1 MTLSRPESAIERL
14 TALDAIERL
23 SERDAS
29 LFTPN
34 AAEQELVADRL
45 GWVSL
50 AEDTADVAEQL
61 RTLRDIAREDGV
73 TTVVLVGMGGSSLA
87 THVLAKTV
95 DGGFAQLLV
104 ADTTCPEDLVR
115 LVATLDFAHTLFV
128 IASKSGTT
136 TEVGVI
142 GSILF
147 ERAALALGTDEAARR
162 FVAISD
168 PDTALSRHAAQA
180 GWWQVIEAR
189 SSVGGRFS
197 ALSMFGLVPAALAGI
212 DFELIVERAVRAESD
227 CRTSDTFANPAAQ
240 LASFIFDAYQDGR
253 DKLVLIFSEHY
264 RPFGMWLE
272 QLIAESLGKDGR
284 GIVPVVTTRER
295 YGDSIADDHL
305 VVVLRTETDEDL
317 AGYRNVLEQTGPVVR
332 FTIAD
337 PHDIGAEFVRWEFAV
352 ALLGVLMGVNPFD
365 QPDVEV
371 AKRATRAALAGE
383 LPAVDTLPLASL
395 ADTARPGDYVAILAY
410 LPTDSHTEAE
420 LERLASLIEH
430 ALKVPTIVAIGPR
443 YLHSTGQL
451 HKGGPDSGIFLV
463 IGGQEHGAG
472 ATGAFAPPQVDVPVP
487 SEPYTLRTLFN
498 AQREGDISSL
508 VLLGRRVF
516 AADSIAQVRAALSR

>member
-1 MTLSRPESAIERL
+1 MTLNRTESAIERL

-23 SERDAS
+23 SEQDAS
-29 LFTPN
+29 LFT
-34 AAEQELVADRL
+34 AEIAEQEMVAERL

-61 RTLRDIAREDGV
+61 RSLRDVARERQV

-87 THVLAKTV
+87 THVMASV
-95 DGGFAQLLV
+95 VGGGFADLLV

-115 LVATLDFAHTLFV
+115 LVATLDFEHALIV
-128 IASKSGTT
+128 VASKSGTT
-136 TEVGVI
+136 AEVGVI

-147 ERAALALGTDEAARR
+147 DRAAMALGHDEACRR

-168 PDTALSRHAAQA
+168 SDTPLARHAAEQ
-180 GWWQVIEAR
+180 GWWQVVEAR

-197 ALSMFGLVPAALAGI
+197 ALSMFGLVPSALAGI
-212 DFELIVERAVRAESD
+212 DFELIVERAVAAERG
-227 CRTSDTFANPAAQ
+227 CRTSETFANPAAQ
-240 LASFIFDAYQDGR
+240 LASFIYDAYQDGR
-253 DKLVLIFSEHY
+253 DKLVLVFSDQY
-264 RPFGMWLE
+264 RPFGLWLE

-284 GIVPVVTTRER
+284 GIVPIVTTRER
-295 YGDSIADDHL
+295 YGTSIADDHL
-305 VVVLRTETDEDL
+305 VVVLRTDDDDDL
-317 AGYRNVLEQTGPVVR
+317 AGYRNLLEQTGPVVR
-332 FTIAD
+332 FTIDD

-383 LPAVDTLPLASL
+383 LPTTDTLPLDAL
-395 ADTARPGDYVAILAY
+395 VTTVRPSDYLAILAY
-410 LPTDSHTEAE
+410 LPNDSHTAAE
-420 LERLASLIEH
+420 LERLASLLEG
-430 ALKVPTIVAIGPR
+430 ALKVPVTIQMGPR

-451 HKGGPDSGIFLV
+451 HKGGPSSAVFV
-463 IGGQEHGAG
+463 VVGGCTEAAG
-472 ATGAFAPPQVDVPVP
+472 FAPPQADLPVP
-487 SEPYTLRTLFN
+487 GEAYTLRTLFD
-498 AQREGDISSL
+498 AQRAGDISSL

-516 AADSIAQVRAALSR
+516 VADSIAAVRAALSR